1 LRILRIRNTDNLLT
15 SKSGIL
21 FPQNFSNCAGA
32 LEKKIGE
39 AQRARAER
47 NRLKALSL
55 QKARLMAH
63 PYTAGQQQAGTSSSD
78 LKGLSHGIDLKILT
92 EIYKTKFK

>member
-1 LRILRIRNTDNLLT
+1 M
-15 SKSGIL
+15 
-21 FPQNFSNCAGA
+21 
-32 LEKKIGE
+32 GE

-63 PYTAGQQQAGTSSSD
+63 PYTAGQQQAGTWSSN
-78 LKGLSHGIDLKILT
+78 LEGLSHEIDLNNLT
-92 EIYKTKFK
+92 EIYRTKLK

>member
-1 LRILRIRNTDNLLT
+1 
-15 SKSGIL
+15 
-21 FPQNFSNCAGA
+21 

-63 PYTAGQQQAGTSSSD
+63 PYTAGQQQAGILL
-78 LKGLSHGIDLKILT
+78 LKAPLYSNAAIGTGSVLNVNVGLSNGVL
-92 EIYKTKFK
+92 

>member
-1 LRILRIRNTDNLLT
+1 M
-15 SKSGIL
+15 
-21 FPQNFSNCAGA
+21 
-32 LEKKIGE
+32 GE

-78 LKGLSHGIDLKILT
+78 LKGLSHEIDLNILT
-92 EIYKTKFK
+92 EIYWKKVSLSKGRGWYFSRLMRVNVGLIMFIL

>member
-1 LRILRIRNTDNLLT
+1 MEPWRVCRSVVADSHYFDAVLRIRIRNTGTVYKHLNQEFRFFRI
-15 SKSGIL
+15 SY
-21 FPQNFSNCAGA
+21 CAGA
-32 LEKKIGE
+32 LEQKMGE

-63 PYTAGQQQAGTSSSD
+63 PYTAGQQQAGT
-78 LKGLSHGIDLKILT
+78 GT
-92 EIYKTKFK
+92 